1 MYNGVFVLFG
11 THDMDTIKPFR
22 SYTNTF
28 HVPYV
33 TTSMPVNVT
42 GQNNGYMF
50 YMRPLYAQAIIDI
63 VKYYRWTKVFYLFDS
78 DEGKF

>member
-1 MYNGVFVLFG
+1 
-11 THDMDTIKPFR
+11 MDTIKTYL

-42 GQNNGYMF
+42 GQNNSNMF
-50 YMRPLYAQAIIDI
+50 YMRPLYAQAIIDVI
-63 VKYYRWTKVFYLFDS
+63 KYHGWTKVFYLFDS
-78 DEGKF
+78 EEGKS